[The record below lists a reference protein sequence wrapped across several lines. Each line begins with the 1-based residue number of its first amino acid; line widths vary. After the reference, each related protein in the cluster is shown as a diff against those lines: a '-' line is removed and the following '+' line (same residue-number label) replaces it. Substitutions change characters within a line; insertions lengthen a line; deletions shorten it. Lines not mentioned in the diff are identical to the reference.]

1 MIRRGPNIV
10 FTLPTEGR
18 PGGSFTASSPIPI
31 RALSASQSHRTE
43 LLAALTANRRVHRS
57 MSTPRAQFGATM
69 GATAPIG
76 LGKRIIRPSA
86 VIAAAMSLSA

>member
-18 PGGSFTASSPIPI
+18 PGGAFTSTAAIPI
-31 RALSASQSHRTE
+31 RSMSASQSHRSE
-43 LLAALTANRRVHRS
+43 LLAALTANRRAHRLRS
-57 MSTPRAQFGATM
+57 SRRELDTALA
-69 GATAPIG
+69 ATAPIG
-76 LGKRIIRPSA
+76 IGKRVIRPSA